1 MQIWYSTASTET
13 KMGLQTDIDKGGRA
27 LADTFLQLCGVYSFY
42 EKRLE
47 SQIVKSSLPNHVAI
61 VLDGNR
67 RWAKMHLLDPA
78 IGHNHGADKAEE
90 LLNWIHDIGVKI
102 TTLYI
107 LSTENLER
115 KDQELENIYKLLEVK
130 LEKLYNDERVHKRR
144 MKIKAI
150 GDTRLLPR
158 SLQQILT
165 KLEESTAEYDSMF
178 LNIAIA
184 YGGQKELIEAIRK
197 IAQMAKEGQIEI
209 DEINEKTI
217 ESCLYTSHLPQPSP
231 DLILRTSGEKR
242 LSGFLIWQ
250 SAYSELMFMDVFW
263 PEFRKI
269 DLMRAIRTYQR
280 RVRRYGR

>member
-1 MQIWYSTASTET
+1 
-13 KMGLQTDIDKGGRA
+13 MGLQIDIDKGTRA
-27 LADTFLQLCGVYSFY
+27 LAQTFLQASGIYSFY

-47 SQIVKSSLPNHVAI
+47 SEIVRSPLPNHVAI

-67 RWAKMHLLDPA
+67 RWAKFNLFDTA
-78 IGHNHGADKAEE
+78 VGHHHGADKAEE

-115 KDQELENIYKLLEVK
+115 KDAELDNIYKLLEIK
-130 LEKLYNDERVHKRR
+130 LQRLYTDERVHKRR

-150 GDTRLLPR
+150 GDTKLLPR
-158 SLQQILT
+158 SLQEILN

-197 IAQMAKEGQIEI
+197 IALMAKDGQIEI
-209 DEINEKTI
+209 DDINEKTI

-280 RVRRYGR
+280 RVRRYGK